1 MNWDTDR
8 IKVWFCIALMFM
20 MAFAMLLLTESLL
33 K

>member
-8 IKVWFCIALMFM
+8 IKVWLCLVLMFM
-20 MAFAMLLLTESLL
+20 MAFAMLLFTENLI